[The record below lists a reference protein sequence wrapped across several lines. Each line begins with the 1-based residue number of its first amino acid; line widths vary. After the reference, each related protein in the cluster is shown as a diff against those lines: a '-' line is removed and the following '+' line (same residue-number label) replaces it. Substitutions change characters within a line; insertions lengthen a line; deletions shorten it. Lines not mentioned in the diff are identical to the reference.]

1 MTSLSFTCRWSHIYC
16 SAAVP
21 LADKGVNRGTHHVNG
36 VTDGHGT
43 KMANGNGEVHSSS
56 RGKCTVGL
64 VLLWSSLLMSTI
76 SAKLY
81 CISYASDL
89 KKLC

>member
-36 VTDGHGT
+36 ATDGHGT
-43 KMANGNGEVHSSS
+43 KMTNGTGEVHSSS
-56 RGKCTVGL
+56 RGKCTGVIMKFT
-64 VLLWSSLLMSTI
+64 V
-76 SAKLY
+76 
-81 CISYASDL
+81 DEHN
-89 KKLC
+89 